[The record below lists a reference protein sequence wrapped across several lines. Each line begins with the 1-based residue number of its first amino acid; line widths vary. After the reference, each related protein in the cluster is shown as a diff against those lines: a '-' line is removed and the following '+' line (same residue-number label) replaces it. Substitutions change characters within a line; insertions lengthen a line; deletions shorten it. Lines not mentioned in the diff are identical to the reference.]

1 MAKAKLPVRVRE
13 ALDKSGW
20 QEINST
26 SGVASFRR
34 PLSSLLIQPSPRHK
48 GRYVILI
55 DFTDKRSSITE
66 GVDEDTLIKYLTT
79 DDRV

>member
-20 QEINST
+20 QEYAST
-26 SGVASFRR
+26 SGVASFRK
-34 PLSSLLIQPSPRHK
+34 PISSLLIQPSTSHK

-55 DFTDKRSSITE
+55 DFTDKRSPISE
-66 GVDEDTLIKYLTT
+66 GVDEDTLIKYLTS
-79 DDRV
+79 DEYN